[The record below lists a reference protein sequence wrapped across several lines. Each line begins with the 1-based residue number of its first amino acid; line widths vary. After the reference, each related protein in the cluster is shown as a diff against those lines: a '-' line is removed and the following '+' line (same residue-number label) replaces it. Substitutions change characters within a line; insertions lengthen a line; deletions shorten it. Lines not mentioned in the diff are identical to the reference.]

1 MMAAIASFLRRIRR
15 TMRRLSDCGG
25 RSWAP
30 LASMVVVAACVMS
43 SPRGP
48 DADAGVDDGVGDI
61 DEDVRDDEEGG
72 AEEDEGQEDIE
83 VGGKDGRQRFPG
95 DPRNAE
101 ELFDKERAGG
111 NAGERK
117 ANQGD
122 HGEDGGGGD
131 GGADA

>member
-1 MMAAIASFLRRIRR
+1 MRAAIASFLRRIRR

-43 SPRGP
+43 APRGP
-48 DADAGVDDGVGDI
+48 DADAWVDDGVGDI

-83 VGGKDGRQRFPG
+83 VGGKDRRQRFPG
-95 DPRNAE
+95 DSRDAE
-101 ELFDKERAGG
+101 ELFEQERAGAM
-111 NAGERK
+111 AGGRR
-117 ANQGD
+117 ASPGSA
-122 HGEDGGGGD
+122 G
-131 GGADA
+131 